1 LRRSRPAL
9 LAQLGLLG
17 LLATWL
23 LLPTP
28 ALAHASVVS
37 LYPAQGSVL
46 ADLPAAIRIRFSE
59 PVSPF
64 GRGIDVYA
72 PDGRRVSATAT
83 TSGAALLTR
92 LGDLP
97 KPPQGT
103 YLVEWRIVAQ
113 DTHPSRGSYTFS
125 VGHPGPAPSGEVPAG
140 DFGAVAPLGLA
151 LQAVARWLHFLGFA
165 LSFGVLAFLVLVLRE
180 HQPPPRLRRLAYVGI
195 GLLIVAEPIALVAQA
210 ASLGTIDSPS
220 LADVLGSA
228 FGRVLALRLAAA
240 LVLWVILGAP
250 ADALR
255 SGISTVLVLGVGLA
269 GVDGLSGHTIRGLP
283 LAAGALLTAV
293 HEASMVVWVGGLVA
307 LLAMVGD
314 APDRRAL
321 VERFGRV
328 AAISVGVLILSGGVL
343 ALVHL
348 RSPADLLFSAY
359 GLTLAI
365 KSLAVAVALGL
376 AWTGLRTLRSGR
388 PELLTLAGVLAL
400 AALLA
405 SLPPPR

>member
-1 LRRSRPAL
+1 MRRFGPAL
-9 LAQLGLLG
+9 LGA
-17 LLATWL
+17 LAAAL
-23 LLPTP
+23 LLSTT
-28 ALAHASVVS
+28 ASAHARVVRLDPGPGQLSSVPAFVS
-37 LYPAQGSVL
+37 IG
-46 ADLPAAIRIRFSE
+46 FSE
-59 PVSPF
+59 PVTSF
-64 GRGIDVYA
+64 GRGIDVFA
-72 PDGRRVSATAT
+72 PDGKLVSGTAARRGLDGT
-83 TSGAALLTR
+83 TLVAPIAGYRS
-92 LGDLP
+92 LP
-97 KPPQGT
+97 EGT

-125 VGHPGPAPSGEVPAG
+125 VGPPSTPPSGQVLAG
-140 DFGAVAPLGLA
+140 DLGAVAPLGLF
-151 LQAVARWLHFLGFA
+151 LQALARWLHFLGFA

-180 HQPPPRLRRLAYVGI
+180 QRPPPPLRRLAYLGI
-195 GLLIVAEPIALVAQA
+195 GLLILAEPIALVAQA
-210 ASLGTIDSPS
+210 ASLGSIDSAS

-250 ADALR
+250 AEAVG
-255 SGISTVLVLGVGLA
+255 SAISAVLVLGALLA
-269 GVDGLSGHTIRGLP
+269 GVDGLTGHSIRGLP

-307 LLAMVGD
+307 LLAVIGG

-321 VERFGRV
+321 VERFGRL
-328 AAISVGVLILSGGVL
+328 AAVSVGLLVVSGGVL

-348 RSPADLLFSAY
+348 RSPADLVFSAY

-376 AWTGLRTLRSGR
+376 AWTGLRALRSGR